1 MSNARAYA
9 PRSANAE
16 SPRSA
21 NAESG
26 DRRVCLGAVVGAH
39 GVSGEVKIK
48 SFTAEPD
55 DIAAFGPLEDEA
67 TGRSF
72 ELAARR
78 GSGDLVIARITG
90 IDDRDAAQALKG
102 TRLFVSREALGTP
115 PDDEYYHVDLI
126 GLRAERE
133 NGQAVGRVR
142 AVHNFGAG
150 DMIEIESGASSG
162 AVETAMVPFTAE
174 AVTVVDIAGGRL
186 VVAWPDDA
194 PGDVL
199 EEAAT

>member
-1 MSNARAYA
+1 MMSNARAYA
-9 PRSANAE
+9 PRSADE
-16 SPRSA
+16 D
-21 NAESG
+21 SG
-26 DRRVCLGAVVGAH
+26 DSRICLGAVVGAH

-67 TGRSF
+67 AGRSF

-78 GSGDLVIARITG
+78 GSGDLVIARIAE

-102 TRLFVSREALGTP
+102 TKLFVSREALGTP

-133 NGQAVGRVR
+133 NGEAVGRVR
-142 AVHNFGAG
+142 AIHNFGAG
-150 DMIEIESGASSG
+150 DMIEIESGAPGG

-186 VVAWPDDA
+186 VVAWPDDTPDDA

-199 EEAAT
+199 EDAAT